1 LGKWVDLNGGFV
13 QRAKEVGAV
22 HYNPHPD
29 LWKLFGKLENQN
41 GVAWLVNK
49 QVIQTGIGKGSP
61 FEYTLN
67 GIPLDFIKKERAA
80 IEAIF
85 SGQAEDVIKKKLKLD
100 YLPVRMRELKELKE
114 VGFTASFDEISNSYI
129 IKKP

>member
-41 GVAWLVNK
+41 EVAWLVNK
-49 QVIQTGIGKGSP
+49 QVIQTGIGKGLP

-67 GIPLDFIKKERAA
+67 GIPLDVIDNERAA
-80 IEAIF
+80 INAIF
-85 SGQAEDVIKKKLKLD
+85 SGQTEKEIKQELMSE
-100 YLPVRMRELKELKE
+100 YLPVRIRELQELKEA
-114 VGFTASFDEISNSYI
+114 GFTANFDEINNSYI